1 MVDEYPVIVYAT
13 ASSNA
18 ASTSSLATAH
28 STLANKREMCSSIS
42 KHYKKSQNSLE
53 KNDVISTDF
62 YSFESARDS
71 TDDTYHTANEEEMK
85 PHFLKRLELVI
96 VLGKHLF

>member
-1 MVDEYPVIVYAT
+1 VIVYAT

-18 ASTSSLATAH
+18 ASTSTLATAH
-28 STLANKREMCSSIS
+28 STFANLRDSSSSMS
-42 KHYKKSQNSLE
+42 KHNKKSQNSLE

-71 TDDTYHTANEEEMK
+71 TDDTYHTANEEEVK
-85 PHFLKRLELVI
+85 PHFLKRLELVT
-96 VLGKHLF
+96 VLGKYRNYK